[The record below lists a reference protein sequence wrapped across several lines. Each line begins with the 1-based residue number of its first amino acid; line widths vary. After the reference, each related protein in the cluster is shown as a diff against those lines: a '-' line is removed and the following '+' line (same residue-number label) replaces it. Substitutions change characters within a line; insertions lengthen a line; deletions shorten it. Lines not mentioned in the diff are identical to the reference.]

1 MTGQNRPSDAAP
13 DARDHLHGDRMG
25 DALSDAATDPV
36 EKAATPGTSK
46 KRSARPSRARSGA
59 GARRVTLAQVAEVA
73 GVSRSA
79 ASFVLTGRTD
89 QRISDETQ
97 ARVRSAAA
105 ALGYRPDVTSQILRT
120 GQSGTIA
127 LVSEFVAS
135 TPYANRIIGAALDQ
149 ARKHDTVMFIAETLG
164 EKDTEERLLQNLV
177 DRRVDGFIYASMFTQ
192 AVTIPDVLR
201 GIPLVLLNCCA
212 PDDRVPMVIPDEV
225 EAGRAAAQTLLQHG
239 HGEGIHYIGGPTLD
253 FRGGPEWGGRVGT
266 AVHDRLAGVKQELA
280 HAGQAL
286 AGISETDNWEPQNG
300 REAVATILAQ
310 GRAPT
315 ALICANDRLAFGAY
329 QALAAAGLR
338 IPEDVSLVS
347 FDHSDLAGW
356 LQPSLSSIALPHEEM
371 GALAVDLLM
380 SEKPRTGKHAI
391 RMTLH
396 QGNSISAPHPS

>member
-1 MTGQNRPSDAAP
+1 
-13 DARDHLHGDRMG
+13 MG
-25 DALSDAATDPV
+25 DALPEAAPDP
-36 EKAATPGTSK
+36 EKRPVVSTKSK
-46 KRSARPSRARSGA
+46 KKSARPSRGQAGA
-59 GARRVTLAQVAEVA
+59 AARRVTLAQVAEAA

-79 ASFVLTGRTD
+79 ASFVMTGRTD
-89 QRISDETQ
+89 QRISEETQ

-105 ALGYRPDVTSQILRT
+105 SLGYRPDVTSQILRT

-164 EKDTEERLLQNLV
+164 EKDTEERLLHNLL
-177 DRRVDGFIYASMFTQ
+177 DRRVDGFVYASMFTQ
-192 AVTIPDVLR
+192 TVTIPDVLQ
-201 GIPLVLLNCCA
+201 GVPLVLLNCCA

-225 EAGRAAAQTLLQHG
+225 EAGRTAAQALLRHG
-239 HGEGIHYIGGPTLD
+239 HREGIHYIGGPTSD

-266 AVHDRLAGVKQELA
+266 AVHDRLAGVKEELA
-280 HAGQAL
+280 QANLRL
-286 AGISETDNWEPQNG
+286 AGISETDNWEPGNG
-300 REAVATILAQ
+300 REAVATLLAQ
-310 GRAPT
+310 GTRPT

-338 IPEDVSLVS
+338 IPEDVSIVS

-380 SEKPRTGKHAI
+380 SKKPTTGKQAI
-391 RMTLH
+391 RMPLH
-396 QGNSISAPHPS
+396 HGNSISAPRPS